1 MPGSGSVSKFTLEQI
16 FSHPGSGSG
25 RHTTAHPAH
34 TITTWYRYLEYLCAA
49 APVVATHSGIL
60 SPSSHYNYLVPG
72 VFVRSSTRCCNTL
85 RHPLTRLTLYNNYL
99 VPGVFVRSSTLRCYT
114 LQHPLTRLTL
124 YSNYLVPGVFVR
136 SSTSCCYSEA
146 DPDPWNPYHF
156 PGSGSKNGWIRN
168 PDTESRS
175 GSGSN

>member
-1 MPGSGSVSKFTLEQI
+1 MI
-16 FSHPGSGSG
+16 FRKARPWKILFAARLPRQNSL
-25 RHTTAHPAH
+25 TAVPKRC
-34 TITTWYRYLEYLCAA
+34 TVFLFKKNYLEYLCAA

-175 GSGSN
+175 RSGSN